1 MFVNV
6 FIFILWMEAILSGG
20 IKRKIITIFRFL
32 KSSIHLSIISL
43 IILSVI
49 ISGFFT
55 GCVAAGSGTAAKF
68 PSAVTDELDFTLK
81 DLSGNS
87 ITLSGLKGKIVVVNF
102 WATWC
107 GPCKAEIPDFIE
119 VYAQYR
125 DKNVEFLG
133 ISQEN
138 INDVRSFAGDF
149 HINYPILID
158 EDGSVSNSWNVRA
171 IPATFIIDKEGNII
185 SGQVGTLAKSRLI
198 PGIENA
204 LNK

>member
-1 MFVNV
+1 M
-6 FIFILWMEAILSGG
+6 SGG

-32 KSSIHLSIISL
+32 KSSIHISIISL

-55 GCVAAGSGTAAKF
+55 GCVAAGSGTDAKF

-87 ITLSGLKGKIVVVNF
+87 ITLSGLKGKVIVVNF

-158 EDGSVSNSWNVRA
+158 EDGSVSNSWNIRA